1 VARTPTALPTAAAP
15 KASRWMDSL
24 YKLSL
29 PAEGWGDSQIRLKF
43 LRAGFRQSDAPR
55 IYYVIKSLLVLV
67 VPVLVWLGLWLFKPA
82 LPSSQM
88 ALVTLLTAAVGYYGP
103 DVFLQ
108 WRTQSRR
115 DTLQRGLPDLVDLLV
130 VALESGM
137 GLDSAITRVS
147 KELARSHALLAEEF
161 YLAGLEVRAGAGRMT
176 ALKNLALRM
185 NLDDLN
191 GLVTMLNQSE
201 RFGTSLGEALR
212 VQSEVMRLKR
222 GQRAEEIAAKIPV
235 KMLFPLIFFIF
246 PSIMVVLIGPGW
258 MQISA
263 AFGFK

>member
-1 VARTPTALPTAAAP
+1 
-15 KASRWMDSL
+15 M
-24 YKLSL
+24 
-29 PAEGWGDSQIRLKF
+29 
-43 LRAGFRQSDAPR
+43 RAGFRQSDAPR

-82 LPSSQM
+82 WPSSQM
-88 ALVTLLTAAVGYYGP
+88 ALVTLLTAAAGYYGP

-108 WRTQSRR
+108 WRTQTRR

-137 GLDSAITRVS
+137 GLDAAIMRVS

>member
-1 VARTPTALPTAAAP
+1 MYSIRDL
-15 KASRWMDSL
+15 SR
-24 YKLSL
+24 
-29 PAEGWGDSQIRLKF
+29 A
-43 LRAGFRQSDAPR
+43 
-55 IYYVIKSLLVLV
+55 
-67 VPVLVWLGLWLFKPA
+67 
-82 LPSSQM
+82 
-88 ALVTLLTAAVGYYGP
+88 
-103 DVFLQ
+103 
-108 WRTQSRR
+108 
-115 DTLQRGLPDLVDLLV
+115 
-130 VALESGM
+130 
-137 GLDSAITRVS
+137 
-147 KELARSHALLAEEF
+147 